1 MTNKKATKWILLPAA
16 VIGILI
22 LVSGYSDLDVIIQ
35 IRQAV
40 LQYAGYLLGLIL
52 FFAIVDFILGRIRN
66 LGDKNS
72 SFINNFITI
81 AVFFAVLIYGLSNS
95 FENQG
100 FQKTILDMQRSV
112 ESGLAGLICIVM
124 IGGLYRLSKFRKGR
138 LKTFFVLSAIIFLII
153 YSGIFYFFPEN
164 QVLLSIIGFIQT
176 LPMGGI
182 YGLLLGIGI
191 GGLVTGIRV
200 LFLAEH
206 PYNERKR

>member
-1 MTNKKATKWILLPAA
+1 MKNWILIPAA
-16 VIGILI
+16 VIGIFVLI
-22 LVSGYSDLDVIIQ
+22 SGYSDLDVIVQ

-40 LQYAGYLLGLIL
+40 IQYTGYLFGLII

-66 LGDKNS
+66 LGDKNR
-72 SFINNFITI
+72 SFFNNLITI

-100 FQKTILDMQRSV
+100 FQKTILDMQSSI

-124 IGGLYRLSKFRKGR
+124 IGGLYRLSKFRKGK
-138 LKTFFVLSAIIFLII
+138 LKTFFVLSTVVFLIV
-153 YSGIFYFFPEN
+153 YSGVVYFFPEN
-164 QVLLSIIGFIQT
+164 QVLLSIIDFIQT